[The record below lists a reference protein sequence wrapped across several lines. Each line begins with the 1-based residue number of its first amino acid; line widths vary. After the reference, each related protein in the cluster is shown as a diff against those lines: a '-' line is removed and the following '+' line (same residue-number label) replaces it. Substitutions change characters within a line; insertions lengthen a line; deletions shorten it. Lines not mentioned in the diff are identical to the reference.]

1 MKTYIIILINISL
14 MAFLVYFFASPGV
27 KTLHRVR
34 QQSWNLLSHQFRG
47 SVNTIKTDK
56 VRKKTGNFVTRSDLV
71 NIMGNLQ
78 RGTIQ
83 NQIYNRENMSPR
95 LTRFLVGGR
104 KLRQKVLQVV
114 KDKESNKT
122 GTAVAV
128 SSPMKSRTI
137 IYNRIY
143 KSGSASFLC
152 KRYCP

>member
-1 MKTYIIILINISL
+1 MKPYITILINISL
-14 MAFLVYFFASPGV
+14 MAFLVWFFASPDV
-27 KTLHRVR
+27 KTFHRVR

-47 SVNTIKTDK
+47 SDNTIKTDK
-56 VRKKTGNFVTRSDLV
+56 VRKKAGNFVTRSDLV

-152 KRYCP
+152 E

>member
-1 MKTYIIILINISL
+1 MKTCITILISVSL
-14 MAFLVYFFASPGV
+14 MAFFVWFFASPDI
-27 KTLHRVR
+27 KTFHRVR
-34 QQSWNLLSHQFRG
+34 KQSWNLLSHRFG
-47 SVNTIKTDK
+47 GLVKTVKTDK
-56 VRKKTGNFVTRSDLV
+56 VRKKAGNFVTKSDLV

-83 NQIYNRENMSPR
+83 NKIYNRENMSPR

-104 KLRQKVLQVV
+104 KLRQKVLQVL

-152 KRYCP
+152 K

>member
-1 MKTYIIILINISL
+1 MKTYITILIIVSL
-14 MAFLVYFFASPGV
+14 MAFLVLFFASPDV
-27 KTLHRVR
+27 KTFHRVR
-34 QQSWNLLSHQFRG
+34 QRSWNLLSHQFKG

-104 KLRQKVLQVV
+104 KLRQRVLQVV
-114 KDKESNKT
+114 KDKDSNTT

-128 SSPMKSRTI
+128 SSPMKSKTI
-137 IYNRIY
+137 IYNRIN
-143 KSGSASFLC
+143 KSGSGSFAC
-152 KRYCP
+152 K

>member
-1 MKTYIIILINISL
+1 MKTYIKILINVSL
-14 MAFLVYFFASPGV
+14 MAFLVWFFSSPDV
-27 KTLHRVR
+27 KTFQRVS
-34 QQSWNLLSHQFRG
+34 QQSWNFLSHQFKG
-47 SVNTIKTDK
+47 SVKNVKTDK
-56 VRKKTGNFVTRSDLV
+56 LKKKAGNFVTRSDLV

-152 KRYCP
+152 K